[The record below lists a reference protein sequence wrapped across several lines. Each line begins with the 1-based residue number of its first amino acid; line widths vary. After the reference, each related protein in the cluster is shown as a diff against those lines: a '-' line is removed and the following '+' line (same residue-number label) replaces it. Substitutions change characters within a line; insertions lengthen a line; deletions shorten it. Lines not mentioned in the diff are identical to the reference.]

1 MTKKQVE
8 RLATRIYLAKLC
20 GFWANPESTC
30 ALQEPSFTQCIQDA
44 EFALSAMERRGNR
57 YQGGY
62 QWETAAAVAAKI
74 RDQELGQPRVA

>member
-30 ALQEPSFTQCIQDA
+30 ALQEPSFTQCINDA
-44 EFALSAMERRGNR
+44 EFALSSLDRLGAVYESV
-57 YQGGY
+57 Q
-62 QWETAAAVAAKI
+62 QWEAAAGMASRRREHGA
-74 RDQELGQPRVA
+74 GHPRVA